1 MSIAKQFVIAM
12 MSLSMFGWSG
22 HVYAGRLERLAEN
35 YHMQQPDGDGPFP
48 AVIMVPGCR
57 GFNSPRLKPVYD
69 RVQGRLR
76 DMGFVVI
83 RADYLAARNQDSC
96 QYVSKKAAA
105 SDLGVTVS
113 YVRSQP
119 FVKQRAINVMG
130 WSFGGGTAFVA
141 LSKGKSDTPIDVDA
155 VIAYYPGCRSVRP
168 WKRSPP
174 ILVLIGEDD
183 ENVSLK
189 KCKKLFAKLP
199 NPESVELHTYPNAY
213 HVFDAFNLPKETKLG
228 SRTIGYN
235 AEAAKAAWTE
245 VERFLRR

>member
-96 QYVSKKAAA
+96 QSVTKKASARNAA
-105 SDLGVTVS
+105 TRHRG
-113 YVRSQP
+113 
-119 FVKQRAINVMG
+119 
-130 WSFGGGTAFVA
+130 
-141 LSKGKSDTPIDVDA
+141 A
-155 VIAYYPGCRSVRP
+155 VNT
-168 WKRSPP
+168 
-174 ILVLIGEDD
+174 D
-183 ENVSLK
+183 
-189 KCKKLFAKLP
+189 
-199 NPESVELHTYPNAY
+199 H
-213 HVFDAFNLPKETKLG
+213 
-228 SRTIGYN
+228 
-235 AEAAKAAWTE
+235 
-245 VERFLRR
+245 